1 MMMRG
6 SHQPPLRRG
15 LSTLRCRARRG
26 WAVWRPRLRLV
37 RTGAAEAS
45 GAAGSAEAGSPPA
58 RRPLSR
64 RLSTRPVM
72 RLAPASSM
80 SWGSSSMMVGR
91 GRTPSNWPT
100 MKAAA
105 APSRWYLPESESNS
119 IGWLSIPTMRL
130 TPRRRRG
137 IGLVGRLPGIV
148 GVVLAVLIT
157 VLIVGSWLPQVGSR
171 GSGVPPSGGQGTEVP
186 YPPPWGRQQDV
197 VDALAAQAGHE
208 AEAALAGHEA
218 EAALAGQD
226 ALAWLK
232 AQPRALPSGS
242 SSTPKSL
249 SARVRS
255 IELFVICCSPPSLR
269 CLVGRS
275 GARSGPRG
283 PVCRDRAPTPRTGW
297 SVELCDAVCSSGSVW
312 QVGRRRSRR
321 AGRD

>member
-1 MMMRG
+1 MAPAAYPQAARARKTQLSAGAGRRWSRVTMGATIRWYLRAMMMRG

-15 LSTLRCRARRG
+15 LSTLRWRARRG

-37 RTGAAEAS
+37 RAGAAEAS
-45 GAAGSAEAGSPPA
+45 GAAGSAESGWPPA

-91 GRTPSNWPT
+91 GRTPSNWLT

-137 IGLVGRLPGIV
+137 IGLVGRPPGIV

-171 GSGVPPSGGQGTEVP
+171 GSGLPPVA
-186 YPPPWGRQQDV
+186 GRGPESPTRHPGV
-197 VDALAAQAGHE
+197 VS
-208 AEAALAGHEA
+208 
-218 EAALAGQD
+218 
-226 ALAWLK
+226 
-232 AQPRALPSGS
+232 RT
-242 SSTPKSL
+242 SST
-249 SARVRS
+249 R
-255 IELFVICCSPPSLR
+255 
-269 CLVGRS
+269 
-275 GARSGPRG
+275 
-283 PVCRDRAPTPRTGW
+283 W
-297 SVELCDAVCSSGSVW
+297 
-312 QVGRRRSRR
+312 RRRPGTRPRPRWPGTRPRR
-321 AGRD
+321 RWPDRTRWRC